1 MVSFLTVV
9 VSALKRKKMQNTWVI
24 SETLELGYSHRVVR
38 ENQSQHLEVKFDLT
52 PG

>member
-9 VSALKRKKMQNTWVI
+9 ISALKRKKMQNT
-24 SETLELGYSHRVVR
+24 LGDFRDLRVGVLGLGCQR
-38 ENQSQHLEVKFDLT
+38 NQSQHLEVKFDLT